1 MQCYEGVNVMMVVVV
16 NNDSN
21 DKNMHDR
28 AAESEN
34 KGVREEKHNTKKGG

>member
-16 NNDSN
+16 NNDTN
-21 DKNMHDR
+21 DKSMYDR

-34 KGVREEKHNTKKGG
+34 KGVRKEKHKTKKRG